1 LDICPR
7 LHGCGGRSVWDRE
20 CFFAPGLTHILSEFS
35 TLLVGEDAGNIER
48 RLVKRM
54 RWAAAAQATSDGR
67 LLRVLLLPERV
78 WVHGRNQA
86 AGEALAMFTKAIAVE
101 LAPFGVRVNNLAPG
115 AVETEINRDVIQE
128 IGENKFREWIPAG
141 RVAQSDE
148 MIGPVV
154 FLASDAASYVTG
166 ATLYADGGYLQNLV
180 RYRPG

>member
-1 LDICPR
+1 
-7 LHGCGGRSVWDRE
+7 
-20 CFFAPGLTHILSEFS
+20 
-35 TLLVGEDAGNIER
+35 
-48 RLVKRM
+48 M
-54 RWAAAAQATSDGR
+54 
-67 LLRVLLLPERV
+67 LRVLLLPERV